1 MNSMNLESEK
11 INKLKRDILEGNTKA
26 IDEFWKEIKEN
37 NTPIIEEIQGDT
49 DNVLITFLYEGD
61 KEVENVV
68 VLDGG
73 LGLDY
78 EKNKMDRIQDTDI
91 WYKTFKVRNDLRFR
105 YFLTVN
111 DPLNEDWQKRNEE
124 CIRIDPLA
132 KEKVLVPKDEETPDS
147 QPWTCN
153 MVELPK
159 AEPKVWS
166 VKRKDTPSG
175 NLEMFRYKS
184 KILNDEYRVWIYTP
198 VGYSKEEEPCKMLVL
213 TDGFEYVHG
222 LLTPSLL
229 DNLIYEKQIAPIVTV
244 FIESKDNRFE
254 MLSCNK
260 GFTSFVAEEI
270 VPYVRERYKVS
281 HKSEDSTIG
290 GLSLGGLA
298 ATYLG
303 LMKSEVF
310 GNVLSQSGSFWWC
323 PGWTPENVNSKEEF
337 QETWISNLFKE
348 KEKLNLKFYLEVGIL
363 EGNRMIKPNII
374 MKDVLLSK
382 GYQVEYSEFKGG
394 HDYLSWGETLA
405 KGLVYLVGNK

>member
-1 MNSMNLESEK
+1 MSFESEK
-11 INKLKRDILEGNTKA
+11 INKLKRNILEGNKKA
-26 IDEFWKEIKEN
+26 IDEFWKEVKED

-68 VLDGG
+68 VLDGCV
-73 LGLDY
+73 GLDY
-78 EKNKMDRIQDTDI
+78 EKNKMDRILDTDI

-132 KEKVLVPKDEETPDS
+132 KQKVLVPKDEETPDS

-166 VKRKDTPSG
+166 VKREDTPNG

-184 KILNDEYRVWIYTP
+184 KILNDEYRVWIYTS
-198 VGYSKEEEPCKMLVL
+198 VAYSKEEEPCKMLVL
-213 TDGFEYVHG
+213 SDGFEYVHG

-229 DNLIYEKQIAPIVTV
+229 DNLIYEKQIAPIVAV

-260 GFTSFVAEEI
+260 DFTSFVAEEI
-270 VPYVRERYKVS
+270 VPYVRERYNVS
-281 HKSEDSTIG
+281 HKPEDSIIG

-323 PGWTPENVNSKEEF
+323 PGWTPEKVNSKEEF

-348 KEKLNLKFYLEVGIL
+348 NEKLNLKFYLEVGIL

>member
-1 MNSMNLESEK
+1 MNNMSFESEK
-11 INKLKRDILEGNTKA
+11 INKLKRNILEGNKKA
-26 IDEFWKEIKEN
+26 IDEFWKEVKED

-68 VLDGG
+68 VLDGCV
-73 LGLDY
+73 GLDY
-78 EKNKMDRIQDTDI
+78 EKNKMDRILDTDI

-132 KEKVLVPKDEETPDS
+132 KQKVLVPKDEETPDS

-166 VKRKDTPSG
+166 VKREDTPNG

-184 KILNDEYRVWIYTP
+184 KILNDEYRVWIYTS
-198 VGYSKEEEPCKMLVL
+198 VAYSKEEEPCKMLVL
-213 TDGFEYVHG
+213 SDGFEYVHG

-229 DNLIYEKQIAPIVTV
+229 DNLIYEKQIAPIVAV

-260 GFTSFVAEEI
+260 DFTSFVAEEI
-270 VPYVRERYKVS
+270 VPYVRERYNVS
-281 HKSEDSTIG
+281 HKPEDSIIG

-323 PGWTPENVNSKEEF
+323 PGWTPEKVNSKEEF

-348 KEKLNLKFYLEVGIL
+348 NEKLNLKFYLEVGIL

>member
-1 MNSMNLESEK
+1 MNDVNFESEK
-11 INKLKRDILEGNTKA
+11 INKLKRSILEGNEKA

-37 NTPIIEEIQGDT
+37 NTPIIEEIKGDT
-49 DNVLITFLYEGD
+49 DDVLITFLYEGD
-61 KEVENVV
+61 KDVENVV
-68 VLDGG
+68 VLDGCV
-73 LGLDY
+73 GLDY
-78 EKNKMDRIQDTDI
+78 EKNKMDRILDTDI

-132 KEKVLVPKDEETPDS
+132 KQKVLVPKDEETLDS
-147 QPWTCN
+147 QPWICN

-166 VKRKDTPSG
+166 VKREDTPNG

-198 VGYSKEEEPCKMLVL
+198 VGYSKEEEPYKMLVL
-213 TDGFEYVHG
+213 SDGFEYVHG

-229 DNLIYEKQIAPIVTV
+229 DNLIYEKQIAPIVAV

-260 GFTSFVAEEI
+260 NFTSFVAEEI
-270 VPYVRERYKVS
+270 VPYVRERYNVS
-281 HKSEDSTIG
+281 HKPEDSIIG

-303 LMKSEVF
+303 VMKSEVF

-363 EGNRMIKPNII
+363 EGNRMIKPNVI

>member
-1 MNSMNLESEK
+1 MNFESEK
-11 INKLKRDILEGNTKA
+11 VNNLKRSILDGNKRD
-26 IDEFWKEIKEN
+26 IDEFWKKVKEN

-132 KEKVLVPKDEETPDS
+132 KQKVLVPKDEETPNS

-166 VKRKDTPSG
+166 VKRVDIPSG
-175 NLEMFRYKS
+175 NLEMLRYKS

-198 VGYSKEEEPCKMLVL
+198 GGYSKEEEPYKMLVL

-260 GFTSFVAEEI
+260 DFTSFVAEEI
-270 VPYVRERYKVS
+270 VSYVREKYNVS
-281 HKSEDSTIG
+281 HKPEDSIIG

-348 KEKLNLKFYLEVGIL
+348 KETLNLKFYLEVGIL

-405 KGLVYLVGNK
+405 KGLVYLVGKK

>member
-1 MNSMNLESEK
+1 VNDVNFESEK
-11 INKLKRDILEGNTKA
+11 INKLKRSILEGNEKA

-37 NTPIIEEIQGDT
+37 NTPIIEEIKGDT
-49 DNVLITFLYEGD
+49 DDVLITFLYEGD
-61 KEVENVV
+61 KDVENVV
-68 VLDGG
+68 VLDGCV
-73 LGLDY
+73 GLDY
-78 EKNKMDRIQDTDI
+78 EKNKMDRILDTDI

-132 KEKVLVPKDEETPDS
+132 KQKVLVPKDEETLDS
-147 QPWTCN
+147 QPWICN

-166 VKRKDTPSG
+166 VKREDTPNG

-198 VGYSKEEEPCKMLVL
+198 VGYSKEEEPYKMLVL
-213 TDGFEYVHG
+213 SDGFEYVHG

-229 DNLIYEKQIAPIVTV
+229 DNLIYEKQIAPIVAV

-260 GFTSFVAEEI
+260 NFTSFVAEEI
-270 VPYVRERYKVS
+270 VPYVRERYNVS
-281 HKSEDSTIG
+281 HKPEDSIIG

-303 LMKSEVF
+303 VMKSEVF

-363 EGNRMIKPNII
+363 EGNRMIKPNVI

>member
-1 MNSMNLESEK
+1 MNFESEK
-11 INKLKRDILEGNTKA
+11 INNLKRSILDGNKKD

-37 NTPIIEEIQGDT
+37 NAPIIEEIQGDT

-68 VLDGG
+68 VLDGCV
-73 LGLDY
+73 GLDY
-78 EKNKMDRIQDTDI
+78 EKNKMDRILDTDI

-132 KEKVLVPKDEETPDS
+132 KQKVLVPKDEETPDLE
-147 QPWTCN
+147 PWTCN

-166 VKRKDTPSG
+166 VKREDIPSG

-213 TDGFEYVHG
+213 SDGFEYVHG

-229 DNLIYEKQIAPIVTV
+229 DNLIYEKQISPIVAV

-260 GFTSFVAEEI
+260 DFTSFVAEEI
-270 VPYVRERYKVS
+270 VPYVRERYNVS
-281 HKSEDSTIG
+281 HKSEDSIIG

-323 PGWTPENVNSKEEF
+323 PGWNPGKVNSKEEF

-405 KGLVYLVGNK
+405 KGLIYLIGNK

>member
-1 MNSMNLESEK
+1 MNDVNFESEK
-11 INKLKRDILEGNTKA
+11 INKLKRSILEGNEKA

-37 NTPIIEEIQGDT
+37 NTPIIEEIKGDT
-49 DNVLITFLYEGD
+49 DDVLITFLYEGD
-61 KEVENVV
+61 KDVENVV
-68 VLDGG
+68 VLDGCV
-73 LGLDY
+73 GLDY
-78 EKNKMDRIQDTDI
+78 EKNKMDRILDTDI

-111 DPLNEDWQKRNEE
+111 DSLNEDWQKRNEE

-132 KEKVLVPKDEETPDS
+132 KQKVLVPKDEETLDS
-147 QPWTCN
+147 QPWICN

-166 VKRKDTPSG
+166 VKREDTPNG
-175 NLEMFRYKS
+175 NLEMFGYKS

-198 VGYSKEEEPCKMLVL
+198 VGYSKEEEPYKMLVL
-213 TDGFEYVHG
+213 SDGFEYVHG

-229 DNLIYEKQIAPIVTV
+229 DNLIYEKQIAPIVAV

-260 GFTSFVAEEI
+260 NFTSFVAEEI
-270 VPYVRERYKVS
+270 VPYVRERYNVS
-281 HKSEDSTIG
+281 HKPEDSIIG

-303 LMKSEVF
+303 VMKSEVF

-363 EGNRMIKPNII
+363 EGNRMIKPNVI

>member
-1 MNSMNLESEK
+1 MNFESEK
-11 INKLKRDILEGNTKA
+11 VNNLKRSILDGNKRD
-26 IDEFWKEIKEN
+26 IDEFWKKVKEN

-132 KEKVLVPKDEETPDS
+132 KQKVLVPKDEETSDS

-166 VKRKDTPSG
+166 VKREDIPSG
-175 NLEMFRYKS
+175 NLEIIRYKS
-184 KILNDEYRVWIYTP
+184 KILNDEFRVWIYTP
-198 VGYSKEEEPCKMLVL
+198 GGYSKEEEPYKMLVL

-260 GFTSFVAEEI
+260 DFTSFVAEEI
-270 VPYVRERYKVS
+270 VSYVREKYNVS
-281 HKSEDSTIG
+281 HKPEDSIIG

-348 KEKLNLKFYLEVGIL
+348 KEKLNLKFYLEVGVL

-374 MKDVLLSK
+374 MKDVLLAK

-405 KGLVYLVGNK
+405 NGLVYLVGNK